1 MISVPTGTLK
11 RVDDMGVFMTTA
23 VFCIFA
29 YVWLYIT
36 LAVWSPD
43 EIELAEA
50 ILTLVFFLLLV
61 ILAFSA
67 DKYNAYKKQKLEKE
81 IMGEAMKRKTLSQDD
96 FYRIIGIQQK
106 NMKKDPRIQNNSEFK
121 YLKSGEKDMENQGSN
136 PDFGKTEVE
145 LDDLDK
151 RGGTTGPNSTRPVE
165 KNEKK
170 NEFTE
175 MMKEVKKDKDGYID
189 VYDLANRLKPQP
201 VQERVLYNRGIGA
214 SLSGRKP
221 IYNNIQKQRLSRK
234 ATVKANEEFGFNTLK
249 YSVKEDKGPLMV
261 KILNKKNQFRKI
273 GVRTIDGSA
282 TAGLDYERIQTV
294 VEMTSDKD
302 FISIEIGIVAD
313 DQVEPDENFFVEL
326 YNLENGERLPGRDTI
341 TEVTIIDTDR
351 PGIITFKERLV
362 KVSENMDFA
371 EVRLLRVDGADGLV
385 GCRYFS
391 KEKEDNF
398 DKAIMGVDF
407 NAVEGEMWFEHNEME
422 KTILVPIK
430 KKENDPERDDTFE
443 IRIEKLSGD
452 SEKKLLE
459 RGGVHPKFSKKNFC
473 LVEITGN
480 LEFIESVEKVK
491 KILEVEDTS
500 WGGQFRY
507 ACMLAPTLTD
517 EGIEE
522 VTCSDAFM
530 HFLTIFW
537 KVIFAFIPPRKMG
550 GGWPCFGIALVFIGL
565 ITAIVGEAATVFG
578 CVIGLKP
585 AITAISFVALG
596 TSLPDT
602 FASRQAALE
611 SKTADAAI
619 GNVTGS
625 NSVNVFLGLGLPWMI
640 ATIYNQTKN
649 GTNYKYPAGDL
660 AFSVVLYL
668 STSVTCFVV
677 LLLRRCFS
685 GAELGG
691 MNGATKWL
699 SGIFCICLWLIY
711 LIMSA
716 LQIEGI
722 IPGI

>member
-1 MISVPTGTLK
+1 
-11 RVDDMGVFMTTA
+11 MGVFLTTA
-23 VFCIFA
+23 IFSIFA
-29 YVWLYIT
+29 YVWLYIV
-36 LAVWSPD
+36 LAVWSKD
-43 EIELAEA
+43 YIELVEA
-50 ILTLVFFLLLV
+50 ILTLVFFVLLV

-67 DKYNAYKKQKLEKE
+67 DKYNAYKKKKMEKELEQKL
-81 IMGEAMKRKTLSQDD
+81 GATKRKTISQDD
-96 FYRIIGIQQK
+96 FYRIIGIKQK
-106 NMKKDPRIQNNSEFK
+106 GGYDPKSKKNGVEYESLKNNEKDLEGGNVGTEQNMDVKTGQNSTITTEEQRKKDEFAEV
-121 YLKSGEKDMENQGSN
+121 LKD
-136 PDFGKTEVE
+136 
-145 LDDLDK
+145 
-151 RGGTTGPNSTRPVE
+151 
-165 KNEKK
+165 
-170 NEFTE
+170 
-175 MMKEVKKDKDGYID
+175 VKKDKDGYID

-214 SLSGRKP
+214 TLSGRKP
-221 IYNNIQKQRLSRK
+221 IYNNIQKQKIERK
-234 ATVKANEEFGFNTLK
+234 KTVQVNEDFGFNTLK
-249 YSVKEDKGPLMV
+249 YSVKEDKGPLFV
-261 KILNKKNQFRKI
+261 KILNKKMKYQKI
-273 GVRTIDGSA
+273 GIRTFDGTA
-282 TAGLDYERIQTV
+282 NAGLDYERIQSVIELTG
-294 VEMTSDKD
+294 DKE
-302 FISIEIGIVAD
+302 SVTIEIGIVAD

-326 YNLENGERLPGRDTI
+326 YNLENGERYPGRDTI
-341 TEVTIIDTDR
+341 TEVVIIDTDR

-362 KVSENMDFA
+362 KVASNMEFA
-371 EVRLLRVDGADGLV
+371 EVQLARVDGSDGLI

-391 KEKEDNF
+391 KEKDDNV
-398 DKAIMGVDF
+398 DKAIEGVDF
-407 NAVEGEMWFEHNEME
+407 NEVRGEMWFEHNEMV
-422 KTILVPIK
+422 KTIMVPIK
-430 KKENDPERDDTFE
+430 QKEDDPVRDDTFE
-443 IRIEKLSGD
+443 IRIAKLEGE

-473 LVEITGN
+473 LVEITAN
-480 LEFIESVEKVK
+480 LDFIESVEKVK

-507 ACMLAPTLTD
+507 ACMLAPTLSED
-517 EGIEE
+517 GIEE
-522 VTCSDAFM
+522 VTCFDAAM

-537 KVIFAFIPPRKMG
+537 KLVFALIPPRKMC
-550 GGWPCFGIALVFIGL
+550 GGWPCFIIALVFIGI

-640 ATIYNQTKN
+640 ATIYKKTKEDSH
-649 GTNYKYPAGDL
+649 YYYPAGSL

-677 LLLRRCFS
+677 LIVRRYCV

-691 MNGATKWL
+691 MNGTVKWIT
-699 SGIFCICLWLIY
+699 GIFCICLWLIY

-716 LQIEGI
+716 LQIMGI
-722 IPGI
+722 VPGI